1 MGLDKTALVTG
12 GGTGVGRAVA
22 LALAGEGC
30 RVAVSGRRE
39 EKLLETA
46 ALRRGEPRI
55 LTSHADVADRSSVER
70 LFAWAARELG
80 PIDILVQCAG
90 INVRRRAL
98 AELDPEDWE
107 RVLAVNASGAFYCM
121 RAVLPQ
127 MRERRDGLIV
137 NVSSVAGK
145 RASVLGGVAYSASK
159 FALTALGTC
168 AGLEEGKNGIRIS
181 NIYPGEVNTPILD
194 ARPVPVSAEYRASI
208 LQPEDVAAAV
218 VMLAHLPARA
228 RIPEIVIT
236 PTTQAWA

>member
-22 LALAGEGC
+22 LALAREGC

-168 AGLEEGKNGIRIS
+168 AGLEEGKNGIRVT

-194 ARPVPVSAEYRASI
+194 ARPVPVSAEHRASI

-218 VMLAHLPARA
+218 VMLARLPARA

-236 PTTQAWA
+236 PTTQSWA

>member
-194 ARPVPVSAEYRASI
+194 ARPVPVSAEHRASI

-218 VMLAHLPARA
+218 VMLARLPARA

-236 PTTQAWA
+236 PTTQSWA